1 MAPLQ
6 GIVAM
11 DGSNVSSAAAPMQ
24 VFYFVFLF
32 TSMVEVNILSSTSF

>member
-6 GIVAM
+6 GVVAM
-11 DGSNVSSAAAPMQ
+11 DGSNVSSSAAPMQ
-24 VFYFVFLF
+24 VNFVFLF